1 MMHLSENPRFQSLD
15 EARRINIYNII
26 NVMESVR
33 AYRFRLYPDAKR
45 QREIDEQIELARFL
59 YNKLLG
65 LAKEEYL
72 KDRNLQITKSTFN
85 RLMKGIVRENV
96 MENFA
101 VLSDGKKIGK
111 PNFAAIREKR
121 IARWQRVVARRQKG
135 SRRREKAREKLH
147 DSWEKVNGQSDD
159 FARKTA
165 NDLISSGYTS
175 FAVEGLHIRNMLKNH
190 RLAGAINRAA
200 CNGFIRVLT
209 YKAEDAGMRVY
220 PVEPKDTTRR
230 CSACSAVRDISL
242 GERTY
247 SCAVCG
253 LRIDR
258 DINAARNILHRST
271 AGHAGIEARG
281 DPASLH
287 PETDAK
293 AGP

>member
-1 MMHLSENPRFQSLD
+1 
-15 EARRINIYNII
+15 
-26 NVMESVR
+26 MESVR

-45 QREIDEQIELARFL
+45 QREIDEQLELARFL

-65 LAKEEYL
+65 LM
-72 KDRNLQITKSTFN
+72 N
-85 RLMKGIVRENV
+85 RENV

-147 DSWEKVNGQSDD
+147 DSWEKVNRQSDD

-200 CNGFIRVLT
+200 WNGFIRVLT
-209 YKAEDAGMRVY
+209 YKAEDA
-220 PVEPKDTTRR
+220 
-230 CSACSAVRDISL
+230 
-242 GERTY
+242 
-247 SCAVCG
+247 
-253 LRIDR
+253 
-258 DINAARNILHRST
+258 T
-271 AGHAGIEARG
+271 A
-281 DPASLH
+281 L
-287 PETDAK
+287 
-293 AGP
+293 